1 MLIRWGA
8 VLAIL
13 CAASSARADDI
24 SRADQLFTEGK
35 ALMESDL
42 NAGCAKLDQS
52 LALNP
57 QAVGTLLN
65 VALCDVRLGKLA
77 TAAAHFTRA
86 RDMAREQ
93 DMREH
98 LEAAEA
104 HLAALAPRVPHIALK
119 LADPRPDA
127 QIVVDDKLVS
137 RDSWGDVS
145 IDPGAHTVVVSAP
158 GRVTFRTTI
167 RIAEGEHHDIAIPAL
182 AAAQQ
187 PGRTIGKV
195 TAITGGA
202 LIATGVVIG
211 VIAGRRYDDAFSGQ
225 GCIVRAGATRCND
238 DAFDKIQ
245 RARSLGTA
253 GSVVGGIGVVAAG
266 IGVYLWLRNP
276 RHSEHAIAVVPQ
288 VDRDG
293 GGLAAVGRF

>member
-1 MLIRWGA
+1 MSIRWGA
-8 VLAIL
+8 ALAIL

-35 ALMESDL
+35 ALMETDL
-42 NAGCAKLDQS
+42 NGGCAKLDQS

-65 VALCDVRLGKLA
+65 VALCDARLGKLA
-77 TAAAHFTRA
+77 TAVAHFTRA

-93 DMREH
+93 GMKEH

-104 HLAALAPRVPHIALK
+104 HLAALMPRVPHVTLK
-119 LADPRPDA
+119 LADPRPGT
-127 QIVVDDKLVS
+127 QIVVDDKLVPQD
-137 RDSWGDVS
+137 RWADVLL
-145 IDPGAHTVVVSAP
+145 DPGQHPVVVSAP

-167 RIAEGEHHDIAIPAL
+167 KIAEGERHDIAIPAL
-182 AAAQQ
+182 AVAEG
-187 PGRTIGKV
+187 PGRTIGKISAV
-195 TAITGGA
+195 TGGA
-202 LIATGVVIG
+202 LIATGVVLG
-211 VIAGRRYDDAFSGQ
+211 VIAGRRYDDAFSA
-225 GCIVRAGATRCND
+225 GCLVREGVTRCD
-238 DAFDKIQ
+238 DASYDKIQ
-245 RARSLGTA
+245 SARSLGVA

-266 IGVYLWLRNP
+266 VGVYLWLRNP